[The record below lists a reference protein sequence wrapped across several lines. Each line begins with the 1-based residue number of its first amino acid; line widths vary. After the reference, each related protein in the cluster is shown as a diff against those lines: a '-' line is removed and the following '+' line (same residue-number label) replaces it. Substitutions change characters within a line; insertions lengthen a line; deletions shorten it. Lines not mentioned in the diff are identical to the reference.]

1 MAPDRPG
8 GQGACTVP
16 PGMTAPLPPPETM
29 AAVVSGVT
37 ETMLGLTFR
46 PAHGD
51 APWSHLV
58 WRAAVLP
65 IPGARP
71 LTVGLSSDRSGC
83 EVLGAKMFQVPVTEV
98 SDEMLSDSLCEL
110 VNMTAGLLKSQLRL
124 EQALGLPRVIQ
135 KNQPPIHPPL
145 PDENRIVLRAE
156 PLGLV
161 LWVFEG
167 LV

>member
-1 MAPDRPG
+1 MHA
-8 GQGACTVP
+8 
-16 PGMTAPLPPPETM
+16 LPPPDQL
-29 AAVVSGVT
+29 ASVVSGVT
-37 ETMLGLTFR
+37 QTMLGLTFH
-46 PAHGD
+46 PD
-51 APWSHLV
+51 ARGTPWRDLV

-71 LTVGLSSDRSGC
+71 LTVGLSTDEPGC
-83 EVLGAKMFQVPVTEV
+83 KALSAAMFQMPAEEV

-124 EQALGLPRVIQ
+124 EQALGLPRVVPAGE
-135 KNQPPIHPPL
+135 PPVPP
-145 PDENRIVLRAE
+145 PPESADRIVLRADR
-156 PLGLV
+156 LGLV

>member
-1 MAPDRPG
+1 MPS
-8 GQGACTVP
+8 
-16 PGMTAPLPPPETM
+16 LPPPAKM

-37 ETMLGLTFR
+37 ETMLGLTFT
-46 PAHGD
+46 PDPED

-65 IPGARP
+65 IPGAFP
-71 LTVGLSSDRSGC
+71 LTVGLSSDKPGC
-83 EVLGAKMFQVPVTEV
+83 EVLGSRMFELPATEL

-124 EQALGLPRVIQ
+124 EQALGLPRVMPE
-135 KNQPPIHPPL
+135 NQLPIAPPR
-145 PDENRIVLRAE
+145 PDVNRIVLRAE
-156 PLGLV
+156 ELGLV

-167 LV
+167 LVD